1 MASIKIG
8 ALTITGTDDEM
19 ISAFVHFRRL
29 MKDNGGLTYQAADPD
44 DESRDGAVFFP
55 PTPMHLRT
63 ERPLTD
69 KDRELLGFNSG
80 FLGAGE

>member
-1 MASIKIG
+1 MARIKIG
-8 ALTITGTDDEM
+8 SLTITGTDDDI

-29 MKDNGGLTYQAADPD
+29 MKDDGGFTYQATDPED
-44 DESRDGAVFFP
+44 TSRDGAVFFP

-69 KDRELLGFNSG
+69 KDRELLGLDGG
-80 FLGAGE
+80 FLGVGE